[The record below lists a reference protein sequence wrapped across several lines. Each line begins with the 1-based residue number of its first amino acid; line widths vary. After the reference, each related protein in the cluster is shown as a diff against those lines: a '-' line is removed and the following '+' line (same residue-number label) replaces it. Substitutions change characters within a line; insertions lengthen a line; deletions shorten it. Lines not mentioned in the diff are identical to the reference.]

1 MRSIGNIPVDRT
13 RSQNEGRPQQR
24 NNVERRK
31 RPRIN
36 IVGEDDRFSTLD
48 EKFSS
53 LDKQSKF
60 GGFPQNNREFFIPQ
74 NGQNNGIPFA
84 KRPNFDSATE
94 ISNKK
99 PLSTEDL
106 YSQEANAKPLEADP
120 YQL

>member
-1 MRSIGNIPVDRT
+1 MRSIGSIPVDKT
-13 RSQNEGRPQQR
+13 RSQNEGRPQER
-24 NNVERRK
+24 NNVARRK

-36 IVGEDDRFSTLD
+36 IVGEDVRFSTLD

-53 LDKQSKF
+53 LDKESNF
-60 GGFPQNNREFFIPQ
+60 GRFPQNNREFFIPQ
-74 NGQNNGIPFA
+74 TGQNNDIPFA

-94 ISNKK
+94 ISKKK